1 MSKLV
6 LDNLQK
12 QKVELCDQYQV
23 LETRKDDATVELLG
37 VAMKGFQ
44 IPEGFSILKVKHE
57 ISLKKVGE
65 TWGCARVNIDK
76 ERNFETFKREVKV
89 SVNANGGYDV
99 DSLLA
104 QAEFVKFVSPK
115 LDEIKKMIQD
125 VEDSFEPEMTTIL
138 RDIREVD
145 KAISDVKSA
154 AYQLQ
159 MDNILKTMKSATG
172 FDPVVV
178 KSHWGGVDYP
188 RLQLKYNYS
197 ADVTRVKIVTESL
210 SGKSAHIEYD
220 YKLYDGTVVTRGE
233 DNVRMDNIKSF
244 IRQQLYRMEKIAE
257 GELEKAD

>member
-12 QKVELCDQYQV
+12 QKEELCDQYQV
-23 LETRKDDATVELLG
+23 LETRKDDSTVELLG
-37 VAMKGFQ
+37 VAMKGFKV
-44 IPEGFSILKVKHE
+44 PEGFSVLKVKHE
-57 ISLKKVGE
+57 ISLKKIGE

-76 ERNFETFKREVKV
+76 ERNFETFKREIKV

-145 KAISDVKSA
+145 KAISDVKNA
-154 AYQLQ
+154 EYQLKVDEIFRQ
-159 MDNILKTMKSATG
+159 MKSEDGYDA
-172 FDPVVV
+172 VVT
-178 KSHWGGVDYP
+178 KSHWGGVDYA

-233 DNVRMDNIKSF
+233 DNVRMDNLKSF
-244 IRQQLYRMEKIAE
+244 VRQQLFRVEKIEE
-257 GELEKAD
+257 GELEVAE

>member
-12 QKVELCDQYQV
+12 QLTELNDQYQV
-23 LETRKDDATVELLG
+23 LDTRKDDATVELLG
-37 VAMKGFQ
+37 VAMKGFNV
-44 IPEGFSILKVKHE
+44 PEGFSVLKVKHE
-57 ISLKKVGE
+57 ISLKKLGE

-76 ERNFETFKREVKV
+76 QRNFETFKREIKV

-104 QAEFVKFVSPK
+104 QAEFVKFVTPK
-115 LDEIKKMIQD
+115 LDDIKKMLQD
-125 VEDSFEPEMTTIL
+125 VEDSFEPEMTNIL
-138 RDIREVD
+138 RDIREVQ
-145 KAISDVKSA
+145 KAIGDVKDA
-154 AYQLQ
+154 EYQLKVDEIFRQ
-159 MDNILKTMKSATG
+159 MKSKDGYDT
-172 FDPVVV
+172 VVT

-244 IRQQLYRMEKIAE
+244 VRQQLFRVEKIEE
-257 GELEKAD
+257 GELEVAE

>member
-37 VAMKGFQ
+37 VAMKGFKV
-44 IPEGFSILKVKHE
+44 PEGFSILKVKHE
-57 ISLKKVGE
+57 ISLKKLGD
-65 TWGCARVNIDK
+65 TWACARVNIDK
-76 ERNFETFKREVKV
+76 ERNFETMKREVKV

-104 QAEFVKFVSPK
+104 QASFVQFATLK

-145 KAISDVKSA
+145 KAISDVKNA
-154 AYQLQ
+154 EYKLKMDEVFRQ
-159 MDNILKTMKSATG
+159 MNSEKGYDAVIT
-172 FDPVVV
+172 

-188 RLQLKYNYS
+188 RLTLKRDYS
-197 ADVTRVKIVTESL
+197 RDVVAVKILKTSA
-210 SGKSAHIEYD
+210 SGKSADIEFTYS
-220 YKLYDGTVVTRGE
+220 LYDGTTRTSTE
-233 DNVRMDNIKSF
+233 ERVRMDNLRSF
-244 IRQQLYRMEKIAE
+244 VRQQLFRIEKIQE
-257 GELEKAD
+257 GELEVAE